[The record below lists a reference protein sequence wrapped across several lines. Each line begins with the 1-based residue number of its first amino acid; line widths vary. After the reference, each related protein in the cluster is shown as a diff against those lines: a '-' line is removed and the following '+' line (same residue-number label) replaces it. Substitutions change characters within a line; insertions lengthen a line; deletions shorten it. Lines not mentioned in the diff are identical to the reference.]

1 MGLYQYDQYNNFNRF
16 INIDAIEAKIIEHLI
31 HSTTKYGNTIWQ
43 LLKYPSRDALW
54 KKTPTVDERVALVEG
69 STSSTENSE
78 MQHKRVF
85 YKPFSDDAVKDEC
98 SVLCLYLGGIYP
110 VDATQSV
117 VSLVV
122 EIATHN
128 HINTVA
134 GESDFIAHP
143 SVTNPNDYY
152 ESDTAPVVQ
161 YKSRESV
168 LLKCVLAELNG
179 LFIDGVGYL
188 QFNTHKLLEGRSI
201 GSSATMS
208 VYDGRSFYGHRILFN
223 VPMSGMSE
231 VPDFGV

>member
-1 MGLYQYDQYNNFNRF
+1 M
-16 INIDAIEAKIIEHLI
+16 
-31 HSTTKYGNTIWQ
+31 
-43 LLKYPSRDALW
+43 
-54 KKTPTVDERVALVEG
+54 
-69 STSSTENSE
+69 
-78 MQHKRVF
+78 
-85 YKPFSDDAVKDEC
+85 
-98 SVLCLYLGGIYP
+98 
-110 VDATQSV
+110 DATQSV

-188 QFNTHKLLEGRSI
+188 
-201 GSSATMS
+201 
-208 VYDGRSFYGHRILFN
+208 
-223 VPMSGMSE
+223 
-231 VPDFGV
+231 